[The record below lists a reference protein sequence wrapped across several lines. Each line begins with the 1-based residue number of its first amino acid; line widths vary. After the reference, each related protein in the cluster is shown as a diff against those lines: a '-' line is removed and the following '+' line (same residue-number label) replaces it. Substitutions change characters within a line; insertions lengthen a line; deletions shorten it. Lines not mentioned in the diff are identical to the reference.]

1 MLSNL
6 VWLLW
11 QLWAMWVIMWAMF
24 LTHIAHTKS
33 LAAPTFWPFVGN
45 VVIENQHLQIT
56 LYSTVYL
63 YMGTYTALQIKHCT
77 KGVER
82 FKFHCPIAHIA
93 HISK

>member
-33 LAAPTFWPFVGN
+33 LAAPTFWAFVGN
-45 VVIENQHLQIT
+45 VGHQKST
-56 LYSTVYL
+56 L
-63 YMGTYTALQIKHCT
+63 
-77 KGVER
+77 
-82 FKFHCPIAHIA
+82 
-93 HISK
+93 